1 MDFRIFL
8 ALLLFFYA
16 FFAFACWKYE
26 ESAKSQDKALNSL
39 PVAPALTPV
48 EIPTPEAS
56 RTPNLQAEILSDE
69 NKSSGFPIANF
80 DFKNFKY
87 PLPRGWQDFD
97 SKEAE
102 LVDGKRP
109 IFMESD
115 NKRERKIGL
124 SYLTTK
130 FFDVTGDEED
140 EAIVILQV
148 ETGGASI
155 PHLVY
160 IFTWEKDAPKL
171 LWYFRTGDR
180 ADGGLKNIYSQDG
193 KLVIEL
199 YGQDRYV
206 VGEVETA
213 RIMNDEE
220 QICCPTHFTKSYY
233 KWNGKYFALQGK
245 RLTFSLIDKDAKP
258 IENMIEL
265 VEKQNR
271 ARK

>member
-1 MDFRIFL
+1 MDFRTFIAF
-8 ALLLFFYA
+8 LLFICS
-16 FFAFACWKYE
+16 FFTLSCERHQGSTPLQK
-26 ESAKSQDKALNSL
+26 ESLQKSLEVSAPTKAG
-39 PVAPALTPV
+39 TPNV
-48 EIPTPEAS
+48 S
-56 RTPNLQAEILSDE
+56 RTPNLQAELLSSD
-69 NKSSGFPIANF
+69 NHASNSSIATF

-87 PLPRGWQDFD
+87 PLPRGWQDIA

-102 LVDGKRP
+102 LINGKRP

-130 FFDVTGDEED
+130 FFDVTGDGQD

-160 IFTWEKDAPKL
+160 IFTWEGDSPKL
-171 LWYFRTGDR
+171 IWYFRTGDR
-180 ADGGLKNIYSQDG
+180 ADGGLKNIYASDG

-199 YGQDRYV
+199 YGHDRYV

-213 RIMNDEE
+213 KIAGDKE
-220 QICCPTHFTKSYY
+220 QLCCPTHFTRSYY
-233 KWNGKYFALQGK
+233 KWNGKHFVLQGK
-245 RLTFSLIDKDAKP
+245 RLTFSVTDKNAKP

-271 ARK
+271 AGK

>member
-1 MDFRIFL
+1 MDFRTFIAF
-8 ALLLFFYA
+8 LLFIYFC
-16 FFAFACWKYE
+16 FTLSCWRHQ
-26 ESAKSQDKALNSL
+26 ESAPLGKESLQKSPEVFAPTKAS
-39 PVAPALTPV
+39 TPNV
-48 EIPTPEAS
+48 S
-56 RTPNLQAEILSDE
+56 RTPNLQAELLSSD
-69 NKSSGFPIANF
+69 NRVSNSSIATF

-87 PLPRGWQDFD
+87 PLPHGWQDVD
-97 SKEAE
+97 SKEVE

-130 FFDVTGDEED
+130 FFDITGDEQD

-160 IFTWEKDAPKL
+160 IFTWEKDSPKL
-171 LWYFRTGDR
+171 IWYFRTGDR
-180 ADGGLKNIYSQDG
+180 ADGGLKNIYADDG

-213 RIMNDEE
+213 KITGDEE
-220 QICCPTHFTKSYY
+220 QLCCPTHFTRSYY
-233 KWNGKYFALQGK
+233 KWNGKHFVLQGK
-245 RLTFSLIDKDAKP
+245 RLTFSVTDKDARP

-271 ARK
+271 AGK